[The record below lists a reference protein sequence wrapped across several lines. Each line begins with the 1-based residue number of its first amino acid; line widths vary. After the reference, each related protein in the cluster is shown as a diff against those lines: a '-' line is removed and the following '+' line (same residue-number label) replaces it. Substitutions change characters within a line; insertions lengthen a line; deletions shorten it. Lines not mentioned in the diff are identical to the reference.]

1 LLCVKQVTKT
11 DTHTPPLRPRRDAA
25 RTRAAILDAAEGLF
39 AERGYEAV
47 SLSEVGE
54 AAGVS
59 RGTPGYFF
67 GNKEGLYRAVLDRTI
82 SASESL
88 VERLRA
94 LSLAGAS
101 ADEVIEQAISGY
113 IDLLAARPTYV
124 RLVQWETLKGGRFLG
139 GTTPHVTAIEGAR
152 EVLAAQLARSD
163 AGDQPDLAQMLVS
176 ILGLCWFPFA
186 HADTALR
193 TLGLEARD
201 PDFIAAR
208 KRHVLEVVRRAMGL
222 ASA

>member
-1 LLCVKQVTKT
+1 MLRVKQVPRT
-11 DTHTPPLRPRRDAA
+11 DSAIPPARPRRDAA
-25 RTRAAILDAAEGLF
+25 RTRAAILDAAEELF

-82 SASESL
+82 SASQGL
-88 VERLRA
+88 VDRMRA
-94 LSLAGAS
+94 QSAAGAS
-101 ADEVIEQAISGY
+101 RDEIIGEAISGY
-113 IDLLAARPTYV
+113 VDLLASRPTYV
-124 RLVQWETLKGGRFLG
+124 RLIQWETLKGGRFLG
-139 GTTPHVTAIEGAR
+139 EAVPHVTAIQGAL
-152 EVLAAQLARSD
+152 EILGQLAGGEEEDRLDS
-163 AGDQPDLAQMLVS
+163 AHLLVS

-193 TLGLEARD
+193 TLGLDARD
-201 PDFIAAR
+201 PEFIATR
-208 KRHVLEVVRRAMGL
+208 KRHVVEVVRRAMGL
-222 ASA
+222 GSA

>member
-1 LLCVKQVTKT
+1 LLRVKQVSPTNAT
-11 DTHTPPLRPRRDAA
+11 TPPARPRRDAA
-25 RTRAAILDAAEGLF
+25 RTRTAILDAAEDLF

-82 SASESL
+82 SDSQGL
-88 VERLRA
+88 VDRMREA
-94 LSLAGAS
+94 SLAGAS
-101 ADEVIEQAISGY
+101 ADQIVEEAISGY
-113 IDLLAARPTYV
+113 IDLLARRPSYV
-124 RLVQWETLKGGRFLG
+124 RLIQWETLKGGRFLG
-139 GTTPHVTAIEGAR
+139 QAVPHVTAMEGAL
-152 EVLAAQLARSD
+152 EMLGELTKGLGEAR
-163 AGDQPDLAQMLVS
+163 PDPVHLLIS

-186 HADTALR
+186 HADGALR

-201 PDFIAAR
+201 AAFIAER
-208 KRHVLEVVRRAMGL
+208 KRHVVELVRRAMGL
-222 ASA
+222 ESA

>member
-1 LLCVKQVTKT
+1 MLRVKQVSPTNAT
-11 DTHTPPLRPRRDAA
+11 TPPPRPRRDAS
-25 RTRAAILDAAEGLF
+25 RTRTAILDAAEELF

-82 SASESL
+82 SDSQGL
-88 VERLRA
+88 VDRMREA
-94 LSLAGAS
+94 SLAGAS
-101 ADEVIEQAISGY
+101 ADQIVEEAISGY
-113 IDLLAARPTYV
+113 IDLLARRPSYV
-124 RLVQWETLKGGRFLG
+124 RLIQWETLKGGRFLG
-139 GTTPHVTAIEGAR
+139 QAVPHVTAMEGAL
-152 EVLAAQLARSD
+152 EMLNELTKGLGEAR
-163 AGDQPDLAQMLVS
+163 PDPVHLLIS

-186 HADTALR
+186 HADGALR

-201 PDFIAAR
+201 AAFIAER
-208 KRHVLEVVRRAMGL
+208 KRHVVEVVRRAMGL
-222 ASA
+222 ESA

>member
-1 LLCVKQVTKT
+1 MI
-11 DTHTPPLRPRRDAA
+11 DADNSPPRPRRDAA
-25 RTRAAILDAAEGLF
+25 RSRAAILDAAEALF

-47 SLSEVGE
+47 SLSQVGE

-94 LSLAGAS
+94 LSLAGAG

-124 RLVQWETLKGGRFLG
+124 RLVQWETLTGGRFMG
-139 GTTPHVTAIEGAR
+139 STAPHVAAIEGAR
-152 EVLAAQLARSD
+152 EVLAAQLARGG
-163 AGDQPDLAQMLVS
+163 AGDDPDLAQLLVS

-186 HADTALR
+186 HADTAMR

-201 PDFIAAR
+201 PGFIAAR
-208 KRHVLEVVRRAMGL
+208 KRHVLELVRNAMGL
-222 ASA
+222 GPA